1 MDAEEVLSR
10 INQAAL
16 EEASELDLAGLGLR
30 SLPPQVWNV
39 TNLTSLHLEYNELS
53 SLPSEIGNLT
63 SLTNLYLGHNQLTEL
78 PPEIGNLTS
87 LRDLDLSNNQL
98 TELPPQIVDIVG
110 LEWLSVRNNRL
121 TAIPQSMVKLE
132 KLSQGRS
139 SIRVVGQFVS
149 DGRVVC
155 NLGPPSSLTPKG
167 LDLSHNLLTILPPEI
182 NQLREEW
189 GIDLSGNPLMS

>member
-16 EEASELDLAGLGLR
+16 EGASELDLAGLGLR

-98 TELPPQIVDIVG
+98 TELPPQIGDLVG

-189 GIDLSGNPLMS
+189 GIDLSGNPLVS

>member
-53 SLPSEIGNLT
+53 SLSSEIGNLT

-87 LRDLDLSNNQL
+87 LRSLSLYRNQL
-98 TELPPQIVDIVG
+98 TELPPEIGDLAG
-110 LEWLSVRNNRL
+110 LEKLWVGNNRL

-132 KLSQGRS
+132 KLNQGRS
-139 SIRVVGQFVS
+139 SIKVFGEFVS
-149 DGRVVC
+149 SGRIVC
-155 NLGPPSSLTPKG
+155 RLGRPSRLTPKG

-182 NQLREEW
+182 YQLREEW